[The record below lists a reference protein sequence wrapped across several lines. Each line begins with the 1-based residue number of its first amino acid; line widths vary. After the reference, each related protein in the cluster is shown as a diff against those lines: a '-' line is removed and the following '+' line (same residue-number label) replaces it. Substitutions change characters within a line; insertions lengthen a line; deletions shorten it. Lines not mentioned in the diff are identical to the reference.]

1 MIGWKENK
9 GADPDIENVPEP
21 DPNLVGSEFRNP
33 SNLSLYLGIYTY
45 KTSFK
50 KINNLDHLIR
60 EKKFWSDSNSDLVS
74 IRISGCKL

>member
-60 EKKFWSDSNSDLVS
+60 EKKCLVGFKFRS
-74 IRISGCKL
+74 GFYKDIRM